1 MKRKIVYWGATGLV
15 AIVALL
21 GGFSYVTNS
30 PEAIEN
36 FRHVGYPQQL
46 RVLLGIAK
54 LAGAIVLL
62 LPRLPT
68 LKEWAY
74 AGFHL
79 HVDRGNRRAL
89 SGGRREI
96 VVAGRVARAAGGFVR
111 DAPGESPRFREVD
124 AGAGRRLDPAS
135 GVRAVRR
142 LRPWRRRSSCPMSSR
157 ERRVVGNGRGPRERP
172 ERSAS
177 SGSPASRCDRR
188 SWIVNARLVMEYPS
202 PVPAAPVGLRTLRT

>member
-15 AIVALL
+15 VIVALL
-21 GGFSYVTNS
+21 GGFSYVTNA

-74 AGFHL
+74 AGFTFTWIAATVAHYL
-79 HVDRGNRRAL
+79 AADGKSLLPVALLGLLAVSYVTRPANRRGLAKSMLAL
-89 SGGRREI
+89 GDGST
-96 VVAGRVARAAGGFVR
+96 
-111 DAPGESPRFREVD
+111 P
-124 AGAGRRLDPAS
+124 LPAS
-135 GVRAVRR
+135 GRTA
-142 LRPWRRRSSCPMSSR
+142 
-157 ERRVVGNGRGPRERP
+157 
-172 ERSAS
+172 AS
-177 SGSPASRCDRR
+177 TVASK
-188 SWIVNARLVMEYPS
+188 IF
-202 PVPAAPVGLRTLRT
+202 VPGEQ